1 MAAERATENR
11 RSSALAV
18 RRRPG
23 HVSSHLSCHLTTAEA
38 DMSSPETPSPSP
50 PPDSPPPFTPFVPA
64 SESPPELTVA
74 PIIVGCLLGI
84 LFGASSIYL
93 VLKVGLTVSASIPV
107 AVLAFALFR
116 VTSKVFRQRNR
127 TVLENNIVQTAG
139 SAGESIA
146 FGVGLVMPALLVM
159 GFDIDAVKVMTV
171 GVFGGLLGILMMI
184 PLRRA
189 FIVKKHGEL
198 KYPEGTACA
207 DVLKAGE
214 KGGSTA
220 GTLVVGLVIGFIF
233 QFAVQGFKLLKE
245 TAGVALSGNVGGQAV
260 GLKGA
265 SLSSEMSAPLL
276 GVGYIIGPKIAGIMV
291 AGGVLAYLVI
301 GPIISTFGEN
311 QSTYITP
318 AKAAVKTNEETGEK
332 VDHGLIKNMD
342 ESEVRKNYILYIG
355 AGAVAAGGI
364 ISMLKALPLIF
375 GSVFGGVRDLFG
387 GKKGPTVTGPVP
399 RTERDLP
406 MWVVVFGSL
415 GMVGAMVAAGPVLGL
430 GYNLGGVA
438 GAIMIL
444 LFGFLF
450 VTVSS
455 RLTGEIG
462 SSSNPISGMTVATL
476 LLTCLIL
483 LALSQQ
489 NLMPLNKEMKL
500 LALMIAGVVC
510 VASSNGGTTSQALK
524 TGHLLGATPKFQ
536 TYAILIGS
544 LTSAL
549 VVGLVLI
556 VFNQVGTVYTKK
568 ELPAVTLNPSL
579 LEKSEKVQNGQYA
592 SDPAEYKVLL
602 YGKGKTEVLPEG
614 LVTAGDPTALVPGR
628 YLVVP
633 DGADAGKIAYRCDP
647 AVTGTLKEQDDGT
660 TVLFKFEAPKTQ
672 LVVLIIDGILDGELP
687 WDLVLIGVVI
697 AVMLELCGLPSLAF
711 AVGVYLPLSSSVP
724 IFIGGMVRWVA
735 DKLRNRPDEGDS
747 SPGVLLGSG
756 YIAGGSI
763 AALIAA
769 GIQFIPSWVE
779 ALNLAP
785 SVLGHKEPENDLHVT
800 LAFAGLAV
808 VLLVVGV
815 VAGRGKK

>member
-1 MAAERATENR
+1 
-11 RSSALAV
+11 
-18 RRRPG
+18 
-23 HVSSHLSCHLTTAEA
+23 
-38 DMSSPETPSPSP
+38 MSSPETPAPS
-50 PPDSPPPFTPFVPA
+50 PDSPPPFQPFVPA
-64 SESPPELTVA
+64 SQSPPEFTVA
-74 PIIVGCLLGI
+74 PIIVGSLLGI
-84 LFGASSIYL
+84 LFGASSVYL

-116 VTSKVFRQRNR
+116 VISKVFRQRNR

-184 PLRRA
+184 PLRKA
-189 FIVKKHGEL
+189 FIVNKHGEL

-233 QFAVQGFKLLKE
+233 QFVVQGFLLLKD
-245 TAGVALSGNVGGQAV
+245 TAKVALSGTVGGQAV

-291 AGGVLAYLVI
+291 AGGVLAYLII

-311 QSTYITP
+311 QSGYITP
-318 AKAAVKTNEETGEK
+318 AKQTLKVDAETGEK
-332 VDHGLIKNMD
+332 VDHGLIKNMS

-364 ISMLKALPLIF
+364 ISMLKALPLIV

-387 GKKGPTVTGPVP
+387 GKKGPTAAGPVP
-399 RTERDLP
+399 RTDRDLP

-483 LALSQQ
+483 LALSQN

-568 ELPAVTLNPSL
+568 ELPAVTLDASL
-579 LEKSEKVQNGQYA
+579 LTQKEKVKTGEYA
-592 SDPAEYKVLL
+592 TDDAEYKVLL

-614 LVTAGDPTALVPGR
+614 LIKAGDPAALTPGR
-628 YLVVP
+628 YLVKD
-633 DGADAGKIAYRCDP
+633 DGTIAYRCDP
-647 AVTGTLKEQDDGT
+647 AVTGSLEKQDNGEK
-660 TVLFKFEAPKTQ
+660 VLFKFEAPKTQ

-724 IFIGGMVRWVA
+724 IFIGGMLRWIA

-769 GIQFIPSWVE
+769 GIQFIPSWVD

-785 SVLGHKEPENDLHVT
+785 SVLGHKEPESDLHVT
-800 LAFAGLAV
+800 LAFGVLAV
-808 VLLVVGV
+808 ILVVVGV

>member
-1 MAAERATENR
+1 
-11 RSSALAV
+11 
-18 RRRPG
+18 
-23 HVSSHLSCHLTTAEA
+23 
-38 DMSSPETPSPSP
+38 MSSPDTPQPSA
-50 PPDSPPPFTPFVPA
+50 SPPPFEPFVPA
-64 SESPPELTVA
+64 SQSPPELTVA
-74 PIIVGCLLGI
+74 PIIVGSLLGI

-116 VTSKVFRQRNR
+116 VISKVFGQRNR
-127 TVLENNIVQTAG
+127 TVLENNIVQTTG

-159 GFDIDAVKVMTV
+159 GFDIDVVKVMTV

-189 FIVKKHGEL
+189 FIVNKHGEL

-245 TAGVALSGNVGGQAV
+245 TAGVGLTKMLELNGRPV

-265 SLSSEMSAPLL
+265 SLESEMSAPLL
-276 GVGYIIGPKIAGIMV
+276 GVGYIIGPRIAGIMV

-301 GPIISTFGEN
+301 GPIINTFGEN

-318 AKAAVKTNEETGEK
+318 AKQSMKADGEGGEK
-332 VDHGLIKNMD
+332 KDHGLIKNMK

-364 ISMLKALPLIF
+364 ISMLKALPVIL
-375 GSVFGGVRDLFG
+375 GSVVAGFRDLFG
-387 GKKGPTVTGPVP
+387 GKKNADTGGPVP

-406 MWVVVFGSL
+406 IWVVVFGSL
-415 GMVGAMVAAGPVLGL
+415 GMVIAMFGAAPLLGL
-430 GYNLGGVA
+430 KHDLGGVA
-438 GAIMIL
+438 GAAMIL
-444 LFGFLF
+444 VFGFLF

-476 LLTCLIL
+476 LLTCMIL
-483 LALSQQ
+483 LTLSQSGY
-489 NLMPLNKEMKL
+489 LALNKEMKL

-536 TYAILIGS
+536 TYAIIIGS

-568 ELPAVTLNPSL
+568 EEERPNVTLNPAL
-579 LEKSEKVQNGQYA
+579 LTQTERVKTGQYA
-592 SDPAEYKVLL
+592 DDPTEYKVLL

-614 LVTAGDPTALVPGR
+614 LVVGGDPAALTPGR
-628 YLVVP
+628 YLV
-633 DGADAGKIAYRCDP
+633 DADGKIAYRCDP
-647 AVTGTLKEQDDGT
+647 AVTGSLEKQDNGEK
-660 TVLFKFEAPKTQ
+660 VLFKFEAPKTQ

-687 WDLVLIGVVI
+687 WDLVLIGIVI

-724 IFIGGMVRWVA
+724 IFIGGMLRWIA

-769 GIQFIPSWVE
+769 GIQFMPSLVE

-785 SVLGHKEPENDLHVT
+785 KVFTDPHTGEPLKEPESDLHVSI
-800 LAFAGLAV
+800 AFGVLAV
-808 VLLVVGV
+808 ILVVVGV

>member
-1 MAAERATENR
+1 MT
-11 RSSALAV
+11 
-18 RRRPG
+18 
-23 HVSSHLSCHLTTAEA
+23 
-38 DMSSPETPSPSP
+38 SPDTPTPS
-50 PPDSPPPFTPFVPA
+50 DAPPPFKPFVPA
-64 SESPPELTVA
+64 SESPPEFTIA

-84 LFGASSIYL
+84 LFGASSVYL

-116 VTSKVFRQRNR
+116 VISTVFRQRKR
-127 TVLENNIVQTAG
+127 SVLENNIVQTAG

-189 FIVKKHGEL
+189 FIVNKHGEL

-245 TAGVALSGNVGGQAV
+245 TAGVGLGEMLSVNGKAV

-265 SLSSEMSAPLL
+265 SIQSEMSAPLL

-291 AGGVLAYLVI
+291 AGGVLAYLII

-318 AKAAVKTNEETGEK
+318 AKQSMKEDEATKEK
-332 VDHGLIKNMD
+332 KDHGLIKNMS
-342 ESEVRKNYILYIG
+342 EAEVRKNYILYIG

-364 ISMLKALPLIF
+364 ISMLKALPLIV
-375 GSVFGGVRDLFG
+375 GSLFGGVRDMFG
-387 GKKGPTVTGPVP
+387 GKKNGNGGGGGVVP

-406 MWVVVFGSL
+406 IWVVVFGSV
-415 GMVGAMVAAGPVLGL
+415 GMVAAMVAAGPVLGL
-430 GYNLGGVA
+430 GYNLGGIA
-438 GAIMIL
+438 GAVMIL

-483 LALSQQ
+483 LTLSQN
-489 NLMPLNKEMKL
+489 NLLPLNKEMKL

-524 TGHLLGATPKFQ
+524 TGHLLGATPKWQ
-536 TYAILIGS
+536 QYAIIIGS

-568 ELPAVTLNPSL
+568 ELPAVTLDASKL
-579 LEKSEKVQNGQYA
+579 TQSEKVKTGEYA
-592 SDPAEYKVLL
+592 SDPTEYKVLL

-614 LVTAGDPTALVPGR
+614 LIKAGDPAALTPGR
-628 YLVVP
+628 YLVND
-633 DGADAGKIAYRCDP
+633 DGSIAYRCDP
-647 AVTGTLKEQDDGT
+647 AVTGTLDKQDNGDK
-660 TVLFKFEAPKTQ
+660 VLFKFEAPKTQ

-687 WDLVLIGVVI
+687 WDLVLIGIVI
-697 AVMLELCGLPSLAF
+697 AIMLELCGLPSLAF

-724 IFIGGMVRWVA
+724 IFIGGMLRALA

-769 GIQFIPSWVE
+769 GIQFVPSWVE
-779 ALNLAP
+779 GLNLAP
-785 SVLGHKEPENDLHVT
+785 KFFTDPHTGEPLKEPESDLHVS
-800 LAFAGLAV
+800 AVFAVLAV
-808 VLLVVGV
+808 ILVLVGV
-815 VAGRGKK
+815 FAGRGKKA

>member
-1 MAAERATENR
+1 
-11 RSSALAV
+11 
-18 RRRPG
+18 
-23 HVSSHLSCHLTTAEA
+23 
-38 DMSSPETPSPSP
+38 MSSPDTPAS
-50 PPDSPPPFTPFVPA
+50 SPPPFQPFVPA
-64 SESPPELTVA
+64 NQSPPEFTVA
-74 PIIVGCLLGI
+74 PIIVGSLLGI
-84 LFGASSIYL
+84 LFGASSVYL

-116 VTSKVFRQRNR
+116 VISKVFRQRNR

-189 FIVKKHGEL
+189 FIVNKHGEL

-233 QFAVQGFKLLKE
+233 QFIVQGFLLLKD
-245 TAGVALSGNVGGQAV
+245 TAKVALSGNVGGQAV

-291 AGGVLAYLVI
+291 AGGVLAYLII

-318 AKAAVKTNEETGEK
+318 AKQTLKLDAESGEK
-332 VDHGLIKNMD
+332 VDHGLIKNMS
-342 ESEVRKNYILYIG
+342 EGEVRKNYILYIG

-375 GSVFGGVRDLFG
+375 GSVFGGVRDLFS
-387 GKKGPTVTGPVP
+387 GKKGPTASGPVP
-399 RTERDLP
+399 RTDRDLP

-483 LALSQQ
+483 LALSHYE
-489 NLMPLNKEMKL
+489 LLPLNKEMKL

-568 ELPAVTLNPSL
+568 ELPAVTLDASL
-579 LEKSEKVQNGQYA
+579 LTQKEKVKTGEYA
-592 SDPAEYKVLL
+592 TDDAEYKVLL

-614 LVTAGDPTALVPGR
+614 LIKSGDPAALTPGR
-628 YLVVP
+628 YLVKD
-633 DGADAGKIAYRCDP
+633 DGTIAYRCDP
-647 AVTGTLKEQDDGT
+647 AVTGSLEKQDNGEK
-660 TVLFKFEAPKTQ
+660 VLFKFEAPKTQ

-724 IFIGGMVRWVA
+724 IFIGGLVRWVA

-769 GIQFIPSWVE
+769 GIQFVPSWVE

-785 SVLGHKEPENDLHVT
+785 TVLGHKEPESDLHVT
-800 LAFAGLAV
+800 AAFAGLAV
-808 VLLVVGV
+808 ILLVVGV
-815 VAGRGKK
+815 FAGRGKK

>member
-1 MAAERATENR
+1 
-11 RSSALAV
+11 
-18 RRRPG
+18 
-23 HVSSHLSCHLTTAEA
+23 
-38 DMSSPETPSPSP
+38 MSSPDTPAP
-50 PPDSPPPFTPFVPA
+50 PAPDSPPPFQPFVPA
-64 SESPPELTVA
+64 SQSPPEFTVA
-74 PIIVGCLLGI
+74 PIIVGSLLGI
-84 LFGASSIYL
+84 LFGASSVYL

-116 VTSKVFRQRNR
+116 VISKVFRQRNR
-127 TVLENNIVQTAG
+127 SVLENNIVQTAG

-189 FIVKKHGEL
+189 FIVNKHGEL

-220 GTLVVGLVIGFIF
+220 GTLVVGLVIGFVF

-245 TAGVALSGNVGGQAV
+245 TAGVGLSGTVGGQAV

-265 SLSSEMSAPLL
+265 SLQSEMSAPLL

-291 AGGVLAYLVI
+291 AGGVLAYLII

-318 AKAAVKTNEETGEK
+318 AKPKVKLDEPTAALVGAPAAVK
-332 VDHGLIKNMD
+332 DHGLIQHMD

-375 GSVFGGVRDLFG
+375 GSLFGGVRDLFG
-387 GKKGPTVTGPVP
+387 KKKGDGNGGGGPVP

-406 MWVVVFGSL
+406 IWVVVFGSL

-438 GAIMIL
+438 GAVMIL

-524 TGHLLGATPKFQ
+524 TGHLLGATPKWQ
-536 TYAILIGS
+536 QYAIIIGS

-568 ELPAVTLNPSL
+568 ELPAVTLDASL
-579 LEKSEKVQNGQYA
+579 LTQKEKVKTGEYA
-592 SDPAEYKVLL
+592 TDEAEYKVLL

-614 LVTAGDPTALVPGR
+614 LIKTGDPAALVPGR
-628 YLVVP
+628 YLVRD
-633 DGADAGKIAYRCDP
+633 DGSIAYRCDP
-647 AVTGTLKEQDDGT
+647 AVTGTLDKQDNGDK
-660 TVLFKFEAPKTQ
+660 VLFKFEAPKTQ
-672 LVVLIIDGILDGELP
+672 LVVLIIDGILDRELP

-697 AVMLELCGLPSLAF
+697 AIMLELCGLPSLAF

-724 IFIGGMVRWVA
+724 IFIGGMVRWIA

-769 GIQFIPSWVE
+769 GIQFVPSWVD

-785 SVLGHKEPENDLHVT
+785 SVLGHKEPESDWQVSA
-800 LAFAGLAV
+800 AFGLLAV
-808 VLLVVGV
+808 ILLVVGV

>member
-1 MAAERATENR
+1 MAEDPK
-11 RSSALAV
+11 S
-18 RRRPG
+18 
-23 HVSSHLSCHLTTAEA
+23 
-38 DMSSPETPSPSP
+38 
-50 PPDSPPPFTPFVPA
+50 FQPFVPA
-64 SESPPELTVA
+64 SASPPELTVA
-74 PIIVGCLLGI
+74 PIIVGSLLGI

-116 VTSKVFRQRNR
+116 VISKAFGQRNR
-127 TVLENNIVQTAG
+127 TVLENNIVQTTG

-146 FGVGLVMPALLVM
+146 FGVGLVMPALLIM
-159 GFDIDAVKVMTV
+159 GFDIDVVKVMTV

-189 FIVKKHGEL
+189 FIVQKHGEL

-245 TAGVALSGNVGGQAV
+245 DAGVALGKILTLNGKAV

-265 SLSSEMSAPLL
+265 SISSEMSAPLL

-291 AGGVLAYLVI
+291 AGGVLAYLII
-301 GPIISTFGEN
+301 GPIINTFGEN

-318 AKAAVKTNEETGEK
+318 AKQSMKEDEKTGEK
-332 VDHGLIKNMD
+332 VDHGFIKNMK

-364 ISMLKALPLIF
+364 ISMLKALPVIL
-375 GSVFGGVRDLFG
+375 GSVVAGFRDLTG
-387 GKKGPTVTGPVP
+387 GKNGGSGGGAVP
-399 RTERDLP
+399 RTDRDLP
-406 MWVVVFGSL
+406 IWVVVFGSL
-415 GMVGAMVAAGPVLGL
+415 GMVVAMFAAAPLLGL
-430 GYNLGGVA
+430 GYNWGGVA
-438 GAIMIL
+438 GAVMIL

-476 LLTCLIL
+476 LLTCMIL
-483 LALSQQ
+483 LTLSQSGY
-489 NLMPLNKEMKL
+489 LPLNREMKL

-524 TGHLLGATPKFQ
+524 TGHLLGATPKYQ
-536 TYAILIGS
+536 TYAIIIGS

-556 VFNQVGTVYTKK
+556 VFNQVGTVYTKRP
-568 ELPAVTLNPSL
+568 EEIPAVTLDVTKL
-579 LEKSEKVQNGQYA
+579 TQTEKVKTGQYA
-592 SDPAEYKVLL
+592 DDPAEYKVLL

-614 LVTAGDPTALVPGR
+614 LIKSGDPTALTPGR
-628 YLVVP
+628 YLV
-633 DGADAGKIAYRCDP
+633 GADGKIVYRCDP
-647 AVTGTLKEQDDGT
+647 AVTGSLDKQDNGEK
-660 TVLFKFEAPKTQ
+660 VLFKFEAPKTQ

-687 WDLVLIGVVI
+687 WDLVLIGIVI

-724 IFIGGMVRWVA
+724 IFLGGMVRAMA

-769 GIQFIPSWVE
+769 GIQFMPSWVD

-785 SVLGHKEPENDLHVT
+785 RVLGHKEPESDAHVSVV
-800 LAFAGLAV
+800 FAALAV
-808 VLLVVGV
+808 ILLVVGV
-815 VAGRGKK
+815 VAGRKK

>member
-1 MAAERATENR
+1 
-11 RSSALAV
+11 
-18 RRRPG
+18 
-23 HVSSHLSCHLTTAEA
+23 
-38 DMSSPETPSPSP
+38 MSSPDTPQSSS
-50 PPDSPPPFTPFVPA
+50 SPPPFEPFVPA
-64 SESPPELTVA
+64 SQSPPELTVA
-74 PIIVGCLLGI
+74 PIIVGSLLGI

-116 VTSKVFRQRNR
+116 VISKVFGQRNR
-127 TVLENNIVQTAG
+127 TVLENNIVQTTG

-159 GFDIDAVKVMTV
+159 GFDIDVVKVMTV

-189 FIVKKHGEL
+189 FIVNKHGEL

-245 TAGVALSGNVGGQAV
+245 TAGVGLTKMLELNGRPV

-265 SLSSEMSAPLL
+265 SLESEMSAPLL
-276 GVGYIIGPKIAGIMV
+276 GVGYIIGPRIAGIMV

-301 GPIISTFGEN
+301 GPIINTFGEN

-318 AKAAVKTNEETGEK
+318 AKQSMKADGEGGEK
-332 VDHGLIKNMD
+332 KDHGLIKNMK

-364 ISMLKALPLIF
+364 ISMLKALPVIL
-375 GSVFGGVRDLFG
+375 GSVVAGFRDLFG
-387 GKKGPTVTGPVP
+387 GKKSASAGGPVP

-406 MWVVVFGSL
+406 IWVVVFGSL
-415 GMVGAMVAAGPVLGL
+415 GMVIAMFGAAPLLGL
-430 GYNLGGVA
+430 KHDLGGVA
-438 GAIMIL
+438 GAAMIL
-444 LFGFLF
+444 VFGFLF

-476 LLTCLIL
+476 LLTCMIL
-483 LALSQQ
+483 LTLSQSGY
-489 NLMPLNKEMKL
+489 LALNKEMKL

-536 TYAILIGS
+536 TYAIIIGS

-568 ELPAVTLNPSL
+568 EEERPKVTLDVTKL
-579 LEKSEKVQNGQYA
+579 KQTEKVKTGQYA
-592 SDPAEYKVLL
+592 DDPTEYKVLL

-614 LVTAGDPTALVPGR
+614 LIVSGDPATLTPGR
-628 YLVVP
+628 YLV
-633 DGADAGKIAYRCDP
+633 DADGKIAYRCDP
-647 AVTGTLKEQDDGT
+647 AVTGSLEKQDNGEK
-660 TVLFKFEAPKTQ
+660 VLFKFEAPKTQ

-687 WDLVLIGVVI
+687 WDLVLIGIVI

-724 IFIGGMVRWVA
+724 IFIGGMLRWIA

-769 GIQFIPSWVE
+769 GIQFMPSLVD

-785 SVLGHKEPENDLHVT
+785 KVFTDPHTGEPLKEPESDLHVSI
-800 LAFAGLAV
+800 AFGVLAV
-808 VLLVVGV
+808 ILVVVGV